1 MSLAIEVRPA
11 RETDCARLGQL
22 RADSITQ
29 LCGDDHGHDPKAIA
43 DWVGDGSAR
52 KFLDLLA
59 QPSVTLIVAERGG
72 QVAGLAARK
81 GDFVTLN
88 YVDPAHRFGGVS
100 KILMLALGAGYGE
113 GGDYGGAPQQF
124 ADGPVV
130 LPVAGMDG
138 VRSAPA
144 GWQRAIAQDHQ
155 WRPAFARSA
164 FIRAIAPDL
173 RAL

>member
-22 RADSITQ
+22 RADSIAQ
-29 LCGDDHGHDPKAIA
+29 LCGDDQGHDPNAIA

-100 KILMLALGAGYGE
+100 KTLMLALEQGMVKE
-113 GGDYGGAPQQF
+113 GITVARLNSSLTALSFYLSRGWAACGPPLPDGSVPLRKTISGG
-124 ADGPVV
+124 
-130 LPVAGMDG
+130 LPL
-138 VRSAPA
+138 
-144 GWQRAIAQDHQ
+144 QDQ
-155 WRPAFARSA
+155 PSSGQSRRT
-164 FIRAIAPDL
+164 
-173 RAL
+173 